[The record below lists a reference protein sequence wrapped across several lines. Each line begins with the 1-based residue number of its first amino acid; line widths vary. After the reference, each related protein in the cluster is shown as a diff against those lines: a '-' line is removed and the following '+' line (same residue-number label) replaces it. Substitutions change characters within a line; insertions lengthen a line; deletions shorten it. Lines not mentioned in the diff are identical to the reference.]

1 MENEI
6 MNNIVDEVMENN
18 EDIMNEVCIVDG
30 TGKGVAIG
38 VGIAAAGYGVY
49 KLGRKL
55 WNDFKAKRAA
65 KADIPE
71 DITQDEIEEIPGNNN

>member
-6 MNNIVDEVMENN
+6 MNNIVEEVIENN
-18 EDIMNEVCIVDG
+18 EDIIPEVCIVDG

-38 VGIAAAGYGVY
+38 VGLAAAGYGVY

-65 KADIPE
+65 KEEVPE
-71 DITQDEIEEIPGNNN
+71 DITEDVIEEIPE